1 MRQASTA
8 AVPVVLAALVAW
20 LLAGE
25 ERASAARAVPV
36 LLAWGALTLPL
47 ARRLSSASWVLGV
60 ALVVRVVLLT
70 AEPHLSDDFYRYL
83 WEGKAAIH
91 GFDPWSTAPA
101 EIDGLDDPLRARVN
115 HPELAS
121 AYPPAA
127 LAWFVLL
134 DLLGG
139 TELVARVAAT
149 LADVGVVAV
158 LLRARAGGGRAAA
171 IWAMHPLCAVESAVS
186 AHLEAP
192 ALLCFALAV
201 AAGATSSGGA
211 LWATA
216 SSFKLLPALVAPAL
230 LRTRAAWIGAAGAS
244 VALVL
249 FSSRIVS
256 VAVPEGL
263 LAYGRAWSFNGA
275 LYTPL
280 QALAGDWARPLSM
293 LAGGAVVGWCALKV
307 RDPLRAWQVVAGAFV
322 LLSPTAHPWYALWVL
337 LPSIWRGRSGWA
349 VATVPLLG
357 SYWVLA
363 SWDAATGA
371 WVEAPW
377 LWPATWGVALATLV
391 VFARANTR
399 RDDAPSNNDPPASSA
414 SNGTHAQLPAA
425 SDRTRPTTDHAPTAS
440 STNATGSNGTA

>member
-1 MRQASTA
+1 
-8 AVPVVLAALVAW
+8 LAAAVAW
-20 LLAGE
+20 LLAGD
-25 ERASAARAVPV
+25 ERATAARAVPV
-36 LLAWGALTLPL
+36 LLVWGALTLPL
-47 ARRLSSASWVLGV
+47 ARRLSSAASVLVV
-60 ALVVRVVLLT
+60 ALVVRFVLLA
-70 AEPHLSDDFYRYL
+70 AEPHLSDDFHRYL
-83 WEGKAAIH
+83 WEGKAALH
-91 GFDPWSTAPA
+91 GFDPWSRAPA
-101 EIDGLDDPLRARVN
+101 EIVGLDDTLRARVN

-134 DLLGG
+134 NLLGG
-139 TELVARVAAT
+139 TEIVARVAAL

-171 IWAMHPLCAVESAVS
+171 VWAVHPLCAIESAVS

-192 ALLCFALAV
+192 ALLCFALAI
-201 AAGATSSGGA
+201 AAGSTASGGA

-216 SSFKLLPALVAPAL
+216 SSFKLLPALMAPAL
-230 LRTRAAWIGAAGAS
+230 LRTRASVLGAVGAS
-244 VALVL
+244 VVLLL

-275 LYTPL
+275 LFTPVHAIL
-280 QALAGDWARPLSM
+280 GDWARPLLM
-293 LAGGAVVGWCALKV
+293 LAGAVVVGWCALKV

-337 LPSIWRGRSGWA
+337 LPSLWRGRSGWA

-363 SWDAATGA
+363 SWDPATGA
-371 WVEAPW
+371 WTEAPW
-377 LWPATWGVALATLV
+377 LWPATWGVALTALV
-391 VFARANTR
+391 VFARVDAR
-399 RDDAPSNNDPPASSA
+399 KDDAPSNNEPPASIA

-440 STNATGSNGTA
+440 STTATGSNGTA